1 MHQKFETQL
10 REQERDELLKRL
22 AGQIFGGAQQI
33 RLAPGPLSHQNVGV
47 IAGVLVWLFGPA
59 HTVQNTCFR
68 LASIGW
74 RKLTAYRKF
83 CNALT

>member
-33 RLAPGPLSHQNVGV
+33 RLAPGPLSHQNVGI

-59 HTVQNTCFR
+59 HTQSKHLLRLDQLVQ
-68 LASIGW
+68 LA
-74 RKLTAYRKF
+74 A
-83 CNALT
+83 